1 MTFLDSDDAYL
12 PHRLAATVEAA
23 QHGGIDLLLSS
34 FRTVKGDRSLSS
46 TNPDA
51 LLSGWQLELALMAYG
66 IFIAGSAITVR
77 RAALKRAGGF
87 DPDIRRMQDREM
99 LLRMSRYGGALLR
112 STVDWIKYPSPDS
125 ISGPRDGY
133 VASLGAMLEPHP
145 DMARRHRDL
154 IAYHVARHVITELFR
169 GRWWGVHG
177 ALREN
182 RRAPMLG
189 FTLREL
195 RKSYGSGG
203 TRRRGLVA
211 ALRRLGDE
219 QWGSVMSE
227 MHPHG
232 PWSRDTLPH
241 PRAA

>member
-1 MTFLDSDDAYL
+1 VTFLDSDDAYL